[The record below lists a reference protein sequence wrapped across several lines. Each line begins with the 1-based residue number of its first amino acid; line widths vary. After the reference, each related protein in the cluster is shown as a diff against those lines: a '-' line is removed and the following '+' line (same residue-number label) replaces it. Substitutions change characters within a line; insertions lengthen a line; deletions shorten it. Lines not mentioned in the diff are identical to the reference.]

1 MRLRLLVAPAIGNEL
16 PQVVTILPAAD
27 SLVKK

>member
-1 MRLRLLVAPAIGNEL
+1 MRLRLIVSPSTGTEL

-27 SLVKK
+27 NMVKR